1 MPKKGRVISGEMFFE
16 VGRCLSPD
24 QFKCL
29 LRWIMTAHNPTIVRR
44 KGVKYPLG
52 WDDEPVT
59 DADSTVEPPK
69 PVVKTSCNAQR
80 QSAVELYNLFPSK
93 CDHNAPKIRSIL
105 RNNGWIMSS
114 TPTGH

>member
-1 MPKKGRVISGEMFFE
+1 MFSE

-29 LRWIMTAHNPTIVRR
+29 LSWIYTKRNPTIVRR

-69 PVVKTSCNAQR
+69 PVVITSCNAQR

-93 CDHNAPKIRSIL
+93 CDHNAPKIRTIL